1 MTETLLLSLHVV
13 RRNWAVYKKD
23 FIANISPS
31 VADPMFL
38 LLSLGLGLGG
48 YIQRIDGLSYSEFL
62 GPGLIATT
70 ALFTSFFESSYGF
83 YIRLT
88 FENVFKAMLT
98 TPIGIKEVFIGEMIW
113 LFLKGAVMALGV
125 SLVLLAFSILINP
138 WSVLWIPLLGG
149 YIALSC
155 GSMGLI
161 ASGYVRNINQFQTV
175 YSFLIA
181 PIYFLSGVFFPIQ
194 NPNIAKVILISPFY
208 HGVRLIQMSAWER
221 IDTQQFLFHLL
232 FLTAFTTALSYWAY
246 RRVVLKLQS

>member
-1 MTETLLLSLHVV
+1 MIETLLLSLHVV
-13 RRNWAVYKKD
+13 RRNWTVYKKD
-23 FIANISPS
+23 FLANISPS

-48 YIQRIDGLSYSEFL
+48 FIEKIDGLSYSEFL
-62 GPGLIATT
+62 GPGLICTT

-98 TPIGIKEVFIGEMIW
+98 TPIGIREVFIGEMIW
-113 LFLKGAVMALGV
+113 LFIKGFVMALGV
-125 SLVLLAFSILINP
+125 TIVLLCFNILINP
-138 WSVLWIPLLGG
+138 WSVLWIPFLGG

-155 GSMGLI
+155 GALGLI
-161 ASGYVRNINQFQTV
+161 SSGYVRNINQFQTV

-194 NPNIAKVILISPFY
+194 NPTIAKIILISPFY
-208 HGVRLIQMSAWER
+208 HGVRLVQMSAWNR
-221 IDTQQFLFHLL
+221 IEFREFSFHFA
-232 FLTAFTTALSYWAY
+232 FLTAFTIVLSVWAY
-246 RRVVLKLQS
+246 RRVVVKLQN